1 MAKSRPTDVKKA
13 RKRTQPLKR
22 RPQQL
27 SRIQECELRIR
38 SVVNTQKLW
47 ERLTADDRECL
58 GGTLEAAFA
67 KYPNPA
73 QMWARLRG
81 VSVPRAVLDVNRK
94 LGLISEQTHR
104 SLLREIGELADDPE
118 EAIKQ
123 AVSRDHLV
131 LVERPRTVYWHRNT
145 IPIDWDKREKL
156 WIFIW
161 ELCRQAKAG
170 QPIDRFSFGKTAGP
184 DYVIKQKS
192 RLAGLP
198 AFPRSLA
205 NLIKRSGLGTKKL
218 DVARERI
225 HLFEVGAGETLRERT
240 E

>member
-1 MAKSRPTDVKKA
+1 
-13 RKRTQPLKR
+13 
-22 RPQQL
+22 
-27 SRIQECELRIR
+27 
-38 SVVNTQKLW
+38 VVNAQKLW
-47 ERLTADDRECL
+47 ERLTADDRVRL
-58 GGTLEAAFA
+58 GRTFEAAFA

-73 QMWARLRG
+73 QMWVRLRG

-94 LGLISEQTHR
+94 LGLISEETHR

-123 AVSRDHLV
+123 AVSGDHLV
-131 LVERPRTVYWHRNT
+131 LVERHRTVYWYRKA

-156 WIFIW
+156 WIFFW

-184 DYVIKQKS
+184 DYVIKQTS
-192 RLAGLP
+192 RLISLQG
-198 AFPRSLA
+198 FPGSLA
-205 NLIKRSGLGTKKL
+205 DLIKRSGLGTKKL
-218 DVARERI
+218 DLARERI